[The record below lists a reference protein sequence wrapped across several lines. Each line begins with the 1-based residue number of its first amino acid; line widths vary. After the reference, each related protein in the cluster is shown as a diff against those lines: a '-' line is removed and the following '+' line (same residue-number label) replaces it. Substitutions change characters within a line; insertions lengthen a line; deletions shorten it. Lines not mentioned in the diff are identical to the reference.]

1 MLSSKAAQRYALAL
15 LKSAEQEQQL
25 EQTLKD
31 VSFIQRTLQDSR
43 ELRLFL
49 KSPIIKPEQK
59 VDALNTLF
67 KGKIGDLAYAFI
79 LLVARKKRVELLAP
93 IFVSVLEQ
101 YKVMAGIK
109 DVEIRTARE
118 LDDEQAAGLK
128 ASLEA
133 YTGKKVN
140 LTINLLP
147 ELKGGL
153 AVKIDDTIIDGTI
166 KHKLEQLEQK
176 FVQTAAV

>member
-15 LKSAEQEQQL
+15 LKSAEQQQQV

-31 VSFIQRTLQDSR
+31 VTFIQRTLQDSR

-59 VDALNTLF
+59 AEALTALF

-79 LLVARKKRVELLAP
+79 LLVAGKKRVELLEH
-93 IFVSVLEQ
+93 IFNAVLEQ

-109 DVEIRTARE
+109 DVEVRTARE
-118 LDDEQAAGLK
+118 LDDEQVAGLK